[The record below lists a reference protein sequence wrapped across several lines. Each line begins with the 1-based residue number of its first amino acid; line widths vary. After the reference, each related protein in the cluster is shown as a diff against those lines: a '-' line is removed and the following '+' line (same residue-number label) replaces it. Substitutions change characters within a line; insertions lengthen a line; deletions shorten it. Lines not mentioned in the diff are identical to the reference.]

1 MANTPLN
8 DDLSL
13 QLRVAVN
20 NAYAYVRGQES
31 VQSFLAVTFEDLA
44 AQQIQRLS
52 GKGTPTRPNY
62 IDRIKKVEQDIVNAA
77 QKIKQ
82 LPPDAFL
89 PPDESKDVN
98 TSP

>member
-1 MANTPLN
+1 MPAPLN
-8 DDLSL
+8 DDLAL
-13 QLRVAVN
+13 QLRISVN

-52 GKGTPTRPNY
+52 GKGTATRPNY
-62 IDRIKKVEQDIVNAA
+62 IDRIRKVEQDIISAA

-82 LPPDAFL
+82 VPPDAFL
-89 PPDESKDVN
+89 APDNNRDVN
-98 TSP
+98 TPP